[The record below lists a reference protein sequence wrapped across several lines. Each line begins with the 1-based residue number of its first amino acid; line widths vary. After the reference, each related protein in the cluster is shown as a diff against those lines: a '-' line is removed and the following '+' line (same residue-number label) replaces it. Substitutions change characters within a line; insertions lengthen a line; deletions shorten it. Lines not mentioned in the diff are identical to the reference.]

1 VVAPI
6 SPVPPSEEPAPLFLF
21 LPIGILVNVGGVFLN
36 NLLDSPIFLDSA
48 GTIFV
53 AVVLGP
59 WLGAAA
65 GFLSN
70 LIIGLVETPI
80 SIPFGI
86 VNAAIGII
94 AGFLSRR
101 WGFRDVRVV
110 IALILILT
118 VVCPILATP
127 IVVYLFGG
135 VSGSAI
141 DKYWAILMQSGHQV
155 FSSAFLVRLPANLV
169 DKIISAG
176 LVWVVL
182 LCLPPRWRGL
192 SEPKK
197 RQATSPVERTAFA
210 HSKDLP

>member
-1 VVAPI
+1 MAVPT
-6 SPVPPSEEPAPLFLF
+6 SPHSTPKEPAPLFLF
-21 LPIGILVNVGGVFLN
+21 IPIGILINVGGVFLN
-36 NLLDSPIFLDSA
+36 NLLNSPIFLDSA
-48 GTIFV
+48 GTILV
-53 AVVLGP
+53 AVILGP

-86 VNAAIGII
+86 VNAAIGVI

-101 WGFRDVRVV
+101 WGFRDLRVV

-141 DKYWAILMQSGHQV
+141 DKYWAVLMQSGHQV
-155 FSSAFLVRLPANLV
+155 FSSAFLVRLPANLA

-176 LVWVVL
+176 LVWAVI

-192 SEPKK
+192 ADP
-197 RQATSPVERTAFA
+197 RGRTAIPPTETPA
-210 HSKDLP
+210 DIGNREIP

>member
-1 VVAPI
+1 
-6 SPVPPSEEPAPLFLF
+6 LFLF

-36 NLLDSPIFLDSA
+36 NLLNLPIFLDSV
-48 GTIFV
+48 GTILV
-53 AVVLGP
+53 AVILGP
-59 WLGAAA
+59 WLGAAT

-70 LIIGLVETPI
+70 LIIGLIETPI

-86 VNAAIGII
+86 VNAAIGLI

-110 IALILILT
+110 VALILILT

-141 DKYWAILMQSGHQV
+141 DKYWAVLMQSGHQV

-192 SEPKK
+192 SDPEK
-197 RQATSPVERTAFA
+197 RQATSSVERTAFA
-210 HSKDLP
+210 DSKDLP